1 MKRIRR
7 ILLSRVS
14 KASVSIILTV
24 VLTVTS
30 FPSKA
35 FAQPTSPPSATYDV
49 AALLIGSS
57 HVIISWNA
65 SQSTAAS
72 GFRIER
78 TATDPSFVTG
88 VVRFTVGSTSNSYTD
103 KTVIGGYAYLYRV
116 IAFNE
121 LGDSPAS
128 NTAIVTIPS
137 PAPNPANQV
146 KPTLGT
152 DQVSILS
159 ESSVVLGGSLS
170 DLGTAGQCLV
180 YFEWGVDTNYGNI
193 ADPKVVSTTGAFSVT
208 LRNLRPATTYHY
220 RTVAVGKGAGTVF
233 GVDRTFT
240 TYPAATVSDSLPSI
254 IPGASLRVGQSAT
267 NRANAAA
274 DNLLIS
280 PDSKIKLTIPKG
292 ALAKD
297 ADIEMTQYVPSRVS
311 GIQVI
316 SQFSLQATDV
326 ETLASIKQ
334 FGKEL
339 QINIIHTDSDLK
351 GIDTRSLHLYYFND
365 TQNTWVPV
373 QSSYEPKTKTLT
385 ATVNHFT
392 TFGEMANPLKSGPGM
407 ITAFQND
414 LQTGA
419 ATGAYPIEVPPGPGG
434 FQPKISLQY
443 NSGAVDEM
451 KNKRDVGSWIGIG
464 WSLSLGSISYDEV
477 NNRYS
482 LELNGTSYTLV
493 GSTDNTSYYTLPESF
508 LKVMRSGNQ
517 WNVWDKGGNYYRF
530 GGTSDSQQ
538 YHDSNIYYRWDL
550 SRMQGVAS
558 NLTFIDIAYIQD
570 TWYGTIR
577 SAYPSVLKYTD
588 GSGNDTVKI
597 SFNSSYDYTGADGN
611 MRFDTPNGTAQN
623 PAPPIVENKKL
634 DSIEV
639 RVLVSGTWQLIRK
652 YYFTYAYSNSYYSA
666 DYGGIY
672 YSGNYTLSSIT
683 QKDSTDN
690 LSLPATTFAYEGKQ
704 TYLNDNT
711 AVSYNGNPGNPAS
724 FNWPHLTIINN
735 GYGANVTYGYT
746 QIPSTSVANMWTREV
761 VSSKSISSGIGPS
774 ENRTYTYTGYPQYL
788 VSDGDWWNAKF
799 RGFSQVQDTD
809 AAGNYVIHYFNTVDA
824 NDGDALKL
832 TGLETKTE
840 WYSSNG
846 TMFRKV
852 ENQWG
857 WSDSINQ
864 GYDLI
869 RQWGATAQLASPESV
884 AVTSNGTVYVAD
896 SSNHRV
902 QTFNATGSLIMMWGS
917 YGTGNGQF
925 KGPDGIAVGND
936 TYVYVADTANNRIQ
950 KFATNGTF
958 VSTWGS
964 YGSGNG
970 QFNTPLGVA
979 ADNNSNVYVVDT
991 YNNRVQKFTAN
1002 GTYVTQWGSYGSGN
1016 GQFNY
1021 PYQAAVDSSG
1031 NVYIADASNSRIQK
1045 FTSNGTFIFSIGSYG
1060 SGNGQFIG
1068 VTGVAV
1074 DKNGNIYGSDNNGNR
1089 IEKFDSNGNFLTAWG
1104 SGGSGNGQFNHPYGL
1119 AADNSSN
1126 IYVAEYGNNRV
1137 QKFDSS
1143 GNFITKWGTVQGS
1156 GQLLNSPEGLAVSP
1170 GGTVYSVDTYAD
1182 RIMKFTV
1189 NGTFSGTWGNYG
1201 PTSGSFI
1208 FPYGGAV
1215 GPDGSVYIA
1224 DQGNNRVQ
1232 KFNSSGGFLA
1242 QWGSNGT
1249 GNGQFISPRGIAVD
1263 NSSNVYVVDWGNNRI
1278 QKFNSSGGYVTQ
1290 WGSNGSANGSFNGP
1304 FGIAAGLDGYIYVA
1318 DSGNSR
1324 VQKFTNNGTF
1334 VFAWGTNGTSSE
1346 QFNNAQGIAA
1356 DNSSNIYVADTYNSR
1371 VQKFTSNGTFV
1382 TSWGLPGDSGNYLN
1396 YPIGISVGN
1405 DGYVYVTSG
1414 NIIKKF
1420 VRDYSVHL
1428 DQVTETTGSKVSQT
1442 RYAYDTYGN
1451 IVTEYHEGDTSN
1463 ATDNYT
1469 IWRAFYPNTAT
1480 NILSK
1485 PARERVYAGTVT
1497 TDNGGSN
1504 LKAETIFYYD
1514 NNNATYNTP
1523 PTKGLVTR
1531 VERRNAPSSAGL
1543 VAYLPLDEGNGNTT
1557 ADLSLNGHTGTLTNS
1572 PLWTTGKYGNALQF
1586 DGVNDYVEVAQPSA
1600 FAFGNG
1606 NFTISM
1612 WFKRASTNRVDNLIA
1627 IWTPSQNKANCEIY
1641 FGDPTSNNQLKTRLT
1656 TNNGSWRV
1664 WSSGTAITDSN
1675 WHQITFIYTSNYTY
1689 RFFIDGNLTSTTY
1702 DPGYSLDPAAQY
1714 VRIGGRGP
1722 EDYSGSF
1729 NGSIDEVK
1737 VWNRALTTAEVQNSY
1752 TGTST
1757 YYTFDSYGNKV
1768 SEQDANGQATLTSY
1782 DSVYHTYPTGKTYAI
1797 TGLTENYTYDAGTFN
1812 MLTLTDVNG
1821 QIRTYS
1827 YDAFKRLISVNKP
1840 LGQNPDTQYEY
1851 NNWGNITQQNIKTK
1865 TWVDNSTYLWQTQY
1879 FDGLGRVVQVQSNGE
1894 TNYTIVSSTVTYN
1907 ARGLVDKEYVMQNIL
1922 SSNLSGYKSPEAS
1935 WKYVTYSY
1943 DDLGRVT
1950 QKINADS
1957 TWVSYNFTTPWQST
1971 VTNEIGNITTYFYDA
1986 YSRLV
1991 NVQEPGTGS
2000 PVTNYSYDILGNLI
2014 NVTDATG
2021 NATTINYDWLSRKTS
2036 MIDPDMGGWTYG
2048 YDNNGNLVIQTD
2060 NKSQSITFAYDAL
2073 NRLTGKTYPSGANMT
2088 NVGYSYDSGSYGKSQ
2103 RTGMTDASGNT
2114 SYVYD
2119 QRGRL
2124 ITENR
2129 TFNGDNISYVTRYG
2143 YDGTDRLMWIIYPT
2157 GENVSQTYNGRG
2169 LPYTVSG
2176 NVAGNLVTST
2186 YYSALGQI
2194 TETNFNNSLRTT
2206 FGYWGTNGT
2215 YDNTGGYYGR
2225 LWEIKTLPQA
2235 GGIALLDI
2243 KHTWDAGGN
2252 LATRQDVLLS
2262 QTETF
2267 TYDTLDRLTGV
2278 TGPYSLN
2285 YTYNAIGNIRSKN
2298 GVSYV
2303 YGSNKPH
2310 ALTFDGSSNYTYDNN
2325 GNMLTRGSQNI
2336 TWDAENRPVS
2346 IAFATANGTNWWD
2359 TSWTMRQKLTFNMT
2373 SVSSN
2378 LSNFPVLVHLTSSN
2392 FNFGYAKSNGGD
2404 LRFIDADNTT
2414 VLNYEIEKWTSSE
2427 AWVWVKIP
2435 SLTGNS
2441 SSGYVWMYYDNPGA
2455 ADGGNPPGVWD
2466 TNYLMVQHLKETTID
2481 GTAGQIKDS
2490 TQNGNN
2496 GTSHGLS
2503 SSAQVA
2509 GKING
2514 SFSFAGNGDYVSVP
2528 DNNAWAFGNFTLS
2541 VWVNANSWSGSSW
2554 TRAFIGQDAGGG
2566 ETNKWFF
2573 SYNGATTFM
2582 VNTAGDNNGGTYIN
2596 GNAWTPQT
2604 GVWYHLSVTRSGNN
2618 FTFYRDGTT
2627 DGTPTNNHAIP
2638 NVAAPLTIA
2647 WAEGA
2652 NSFNGIIDEVQISNT
2667 ARSADWMKA
2676 SHLSDTDTLITFG
2689 SSESVSVSASN
2700 VSFVY
2705 DGDGNRVKKT
2715 ENGETI
2721 LYVNKYYEK
2730 NLTTGNVT
2738 TYYFSGGRT
2747 AAERIGSTLRYMYQD
2762 SLSSTSLMT
2771 DSSGNSLGTVNY
2783 YPFGSVRSGTVPTD
2797 VLFKGQKL
2805 DDTGLYY
2812 SGAGY
2817 YDSNIGSFI
2826 SPHTHAKNPN
2836 NPQSLNSYFS
2846 NSPAK
2851 LFSRAGKVYQPPAL
2865 APVLAVPVQTPPA
2878 QAIAEQAMAEPEQA
2892 PVAEEPGQT
2901 SPVEPTVPSS
2911 GGYHYQ
2917 ALSAATATWNAFYG
2931 MVVEFGPK
2939 GITAWRPNL
2948 ISDLT
2953 AGAFGGIRV
2962 TELTV
2967 SGRIIVEDG
2976 DGGSFVSLS
2985 LIGSA
2990 RYNLAGDLKTSVD
3003 IWLSSARVVY
3013 DTTAGEFGEVGLGNP
3028 IDLKVGGSTPRD
3040 FFISLGS
3047 GPQYIPRMS
3056 DIRFMAVD
3064 VRFTTVQTFSSFS
3077 TSIEEGAAFLR
3088 PAGFRVVIFQGPP
3101 AFRAR

>member
-14 KASVSIILTV
+14 QASVSIILTA

-30 FPSKA
+30 FPNKA
-35 FAQPTSPPSATYDV
+35 FAQPTSSPNATYDV
-49 AALLIGSS
+49 AVSLIGSNQ
-57 HVIISWNA
+57 VIISWNA
-65 SQSTAAS
+65 SQSTTAT

-78 TATDPSFVTG
+78 TATDPSFMTG

-103 KTVIGGYAYLYRV
+103 KTVIGGYTYLYRV

-121 LGDSPAS
+121 LGDSPSS
-128 NTAIVTIPS
+128 NIAIVTIPS
-137 PAPNPANQV
+137 PVPNPALQI
-146 KPTLGT
+146 KPSLGA
-152 DQVSILS
+152 DQVSVVS

-193 ADPKVVSTTGAFSVT
+193 ADPKVISTLGVFSVT

-254 IPGASLRVGQSAT
+254 IPRASLRVGQSAT

-274 DNLLIS
+274 DNLLTS
-280 PDSKIKLTIPKG
+280 PDGKIKLTIPKE

-297 ADIEMTQYVPSRVS
+297 ADIELTQYAPSRVS

-316 SQFSLQATDV
+316 SQFSLKATEV

-334 FGKEL
+334 FSKDL
-339 QINIIHTDSDLK
+339 QINIVHGDSDLR

-373 QSSYEPKTKTLT
+373 QSSYDPKTKTLT

-451 KNKRDVGSWIGIG
+451 KNKRDVGSWVGIG

-508 LKVMRSGNQ
+508 LKITRSGNQ

-558 NLTFIDIAYIQD
+558 NLTFIDITYIQD
-570 TWYGTIR
+570 TYYGTIR

-588 GSGNDTVKI
+588 GSGNDTVRI

-623 PAPPIVENKKL
+623 PTPPIVENKKL

-683 QKDSTDN
+683 QKDSTDSI
-690 LSLPATTFAYEGKQ
+690 SLPATTFAYEGKQ

-735 GYGANVTYGYT
+735 GYGANVTYSYT

-799 RGFSQVQDTD
+799 KGFSQVQDTD

-846 TMFRKV
+846 TMLRKV
-852 ENQWG
+852 DNQWG

-864 GYDLI
+864 GYDLL

-958 VSTWGS
+958 ISTWGS

-991 YNNRVQKFTAN
+991 YNNRIQKFTAN

-1021 PYQAAVDSSG
+1021 PYQAAVDSAG

-1068 VTGVAV
+1068 CTGVTV

-1170 GGTVYSVDTYAD
+1170 AGTVYSVDTYAD

-1201 PTSGSFI
+1201 PNSGSFI

-1215 GPDGSVYIA
+1215 GPDGSVYVA

-1232 KFNSSGGFLA
+1232 KFNSSGSYLT

-1249 GNGQFISPRGIAVD
+1249 GNGQFISPRGITVD

-1278 QKFNSSGGYVTQ
+1278 QKFNSSGGYITQ
-1290 WGSNGSANGSFNGP
+1290 WGTNGSANGSFNGP
-1304 FGIAAGLDGYIYVA
+1304 YGIAAGLDGYIYVA
-1318 DSGNSR
+1318 DTGNSR
-1324 VQKFTNNGTF
+1324 VQKFTNTGTF
-1334 VFAWGTNGTSSE
+1334 VTAWGSNGTGSG
-1346 QFNNAQGIAA
+1346 QFNNAQGIAV
-1356 DNSSNIYVADTYNSR
+1356 DNSSNVYVADTFNSR

-1428 DQVTETTGSKVSQT
+1428 DQVTETVGSKVSQT

-1463 ATDNYT
+1463 VTDNYT
-1469 IWRAFYPNTAT
+1469 IWRAFYPNTSA
-1480 NILSK
+1480 NILDK
-1485 PARERVYAGTVT
+1485 VARERVYTGTVT
-1497 TDNGGSN
+1497 ADSGAN
-1504 LKAETIFYYD
+1504 LKSEIVFYYD
-1514 NNNATYNTP
+1514 GNNTSFNASP
-1523 PTKGLVTR
+1523 IKGLVTR
-1531 VERRNAPSSAGL
+1531 IEQKKDASNSVSRYYTYDSWANKITEQDAS
-1543 VAYLPLDEGNGNTT
+1543 GNTT
-1557 ADLSLNGHTGTLTNS
+1557 QTSFDTL
-1572 PLWTTGKYGNALQF
+1572 F
-1586 DGVNDYVEVAQPSA
+1586 
-1600 FAFGNG
+1600 
-1606 NFTISM
+1606 
-1612 WFKRASTNRVDNLIA
+1612 
-1627 IWTPSQNKANCEIY
+1627 
-1641 FGDPTSNNQLKTRLT
+1641 
-1656 TNNGSWRV
+1656 
-1664 WSSGTAITDSN
+1664 
-1675 WHQITFIYTSNYTY
+1675 
-1689 RFFIDGNLTSTTY
+1689 
-1702 DPGYSLDPAAQY
+1702 
-1714 VRIGGRGP
+1714 
-1722 EDYSGSF
+1722 
-1729 NGSIDEVK
+1729 
-1737 VWNRALTTAEVQNSY
+1737 
-1752 TGTST
+1752 
-1757 YYTFDSYGNKV
+1757 
-1768 SEQDANGQATLTSY
+1768 
-1782 DSVYHTYPTGKTYAI
+1782 HTYPTGKVYAI
-1797 TGLTENYTYDAGTFN
+1797 TGMTENYTYDVGTFN

-1821 QIRTYS
+1821 QVTTYS
-1827 YDAFKRLISVNKP
+1827 YDAFKRLISVDKP

-1851 NNWGNITQQNIKTK
+1851 NGWGNITQQNIKAK

-1922 SSNLSGYKSPEAS
+1922 SSNLSGYKSPDAS

-1943 DDLGRVT
+1943 DGLGRVT

-1957 TWVSYNFTTPWQST
+1957 TWVSYNFITPWQTT

-1991 NVQEPGTGS
+1991 KVQEPGAGS
-2000 PVTNYSYDILGNLI
+2000 PMTNYSYDILGNLV

-2036 MIDPDMGGWTYG
+2036 MVDPDMGGWTYG

-2060 NKSQSITFAYDAL
+2060 NKSQAITFAYDAL
-2073 NRLTGKTYPSGANMT
+2073 NRLTGKTYPAGANMT

-2186 YYSALGQI
+2186 YYNALGLI
-2194 TETNFNNSLRTT
+2194 TEMNFNNSLRTT

-2285 YTYNAIGNIRSKN
+2285 YTYNAIGNIMSKN

-2303 YGSNKPH
+2303 YGSSKPH
-2310 ALTFDGSSNYTYDNN
+2310 ALTSDGSSNYTYDNN

-2346 IAFATANGTNWWD
+2346 IAFTTPNSTNWWN
-2359 TSWTMRQKLTFNMT
+2359 TSWTMRQKLTFNLT

-2427 AWVWVKIP
+2427 AWVWVKIL

-2455 ADGGNPPGVWD
+2455 ADGWNSQGVWD
-2466 TNYLMVQHLKETTID
+2466 ANYLMVQHLKETTID
-2481 GTAGQIKDS
+2481 GTTGQIKDS

-2496 GTSHGLS
+2496 GTSHGMS

-2528 DNNAWAFGNFTLS
+2528 DSNAWAFGNFTLS

-2554 TRAFIGQDAGGG
+2554 TRAFIGQDGGPG

-2582 VNTAGDNNGGTYIN
+2582 VNTAGDNNGGTYVN
-2596 GNAWTPQT
+2596 GNSWTPQT
-2604 GVWYHLSVTRSGNN
+2604 GLWYHLSVTKSGSNYS
-2618 FTFYRDGTT
+2618 FYRDGAT
-2627 DGTPTNNHAIP
+2627 DGSPTNNHAIP

-2667 ARSADWMKA
+2667 ARSADWIKA

-2747 AAERIGSTLRYMYQD
+2747 VAERIGSTLRYLYQD

-2771 DSSGNSLGTVNY
+2771 DSSGNSLGIVNY
-2783 YPFGSVRSGTVPTD
+2783 YPFGSVRSGLVPTD
-2797 VLFKGQKL
+2797 VLFKGQRL

-2851 LFSRAGKVYQPPAL
+2851 LFSRAGKIYQPPAL
-2865 APVLAVPVQTPPA
+2865 APALAVPVQTSPA
-2878 QAIAEQAMAEPEQA
+2878 QAQAEQALAEPEQA
-2892 PVAEEPGQT
+2892 PPPQARVEVPAVEAPVQT
-2901 SPVEPTVPSS
+2901 SGATPAEAEPAIQSS
-2911 GGYHYQ
+2911 NSYRYQ
-2917 ALSAATATWNAFYG
+2917 PMSA
-2931 MVVEFGPK
+2931 M
-2939 GITAWRPNL
+2939 
-2948 ISDLT
+2948 
-2953 AGAFGGIRV
+2953 
-2962 TELTV
+2962 V
-2967 SGRIIVEDG
+2967 SGDFFSKLYGLMILEPA
-2976 DGGSFVSLS
+2976 LTT
-2985 LIGSA
+2985 
-2990 RYNLAGDLKTSVD
+2990 NMLASVIKFD
-3003 IWLSSARVVY
+3003 IQS
-3013 DTTAGEFGEVGLGNP
+3013 
-3028 IDLKVGGSTPRD
+3028 IDLKQKLLMVNFPNIIGP
-3040 FFISLGS
+3040 ISFDQPVPVYFGMQWPFEGNADGTITGDDAWLKLGVHLPNTGLVADNPLYFTNTVAHELMHWWDS
-3047 GPQYIPRMS
+3047 LHYTAGQKAWFHDYAMS
-3056 DIRFMAVD
+3056 RYVIHSD
-3064 VRFTTVQTFSSFS
+3064 VWNYWEQ
-3077 TSIEEGAAFLR
+3077 
-3088 PAGFRVVIFQGPP
+3088 
-3101 AFRAR
+3101 RAENYANGNYQWR